1 MILTNNSDENI
12 LKIEEKTN
20 HMNENN
26 RFVRWVTRNTSNKN
40 SMISLLKFISFCLSS
55 LIGLLSINFS
65 ETDIT
70 NTLFL
75 FAIPIT
81 FNLGIEAV
89 LAFKSHHRGIPLAIT
104 LTVLFLI
111 YLFLSCLSVAGFFH
125 KLEFADNLLKNKTIL
140 TPLILSYAG
149 FYSIEMALLFIKAL
163 IVKSKKDKAELAK
176 EIKVVDN
183 PNDDD

>member
-1 MILTNNSDENI
+1 MNI
-12 LKIEEKTN
+12 LKIEEKTR

-26 RFVRWVTRNTSNKN
+26 RFVRWVTRNTSSKN

-81 FNLGIEAV
+81 FDLGIEAV
-89 LAFKSHHRGIPLAIT
+89 LAFKSHHRGIPLVII

-111 YLFLSCLSVAGFFH
+111 YLFLSCLAVAGFFH
-125 KLEFADNLLKNKTIL
+125 KLDFADNLLKNKVIL
-140 TPLILSYAG
+140 TPFILSYAA
-149 FYSIEMALLFIKAL
+149 FYSVEMALLFIKAL
-163 IVKSKKDKAELAK
+163 IVKHKEDKAELAK
-176 EIKVVDN
+176 EIKVVSSPEECSKAVDKC
-183 PNDDD
+183 